1 MARTIEPKTIKILDD
16 TFCNA
21 AYFKELFMLKDIDG
35 VYYRMKQLKVLG
47 TFFGDGQK
55 YYSLQTVLKKLQK

>member
-1 MARTIEPKTIKILDD
+1 MTRTLEPKTISILDD
-16 TFCNA
+16 KFCNA

-35 VYYRMKQLKVLG
+35 VYYRMKQLKING

-55 YYSLQTVLKKLQK
+55 YYSLQTVLKRLQK